1 MNVSSINVGLTGED
15 LISIYND
22 FVSIKELNIENIEI
36 KEDIRIIGSF
46 TKGIVIKF
54 EV

>member
-22 FVSIKELNIENIEI
+22 FVAIKEIKISNI
-36 KEDIRIIGSF
+36 D
-46 TKGIVIKF
+46 V
-54 EV
+54 